1 MEQVN
6 INDTLDIVLVKLGLT
21 ISEREE
27 VESLFDFLHEESIS
41 SFEEKL
47 KSILEEQQAD
57 EIISWMKLNNY

>member
-1 MEQVN
+1 MEKIN

-27 VESLFDFLHEESIS
+27 VELLFYSIQDESIE
-41 SFEEKL
+41 SFEKKI
-47 KSILEEQQAD
+47 KSIIDEQKAD